1 MKTMYHLYS
10 NGEMR
15 DIYFMHERANGNN
28 PAYVQ
33 FGVFIENLI
42 RTDDVQE
49 SIRFW
54 LFISAFV
61 RQDAFSFAS
70 LIGVG
75 EGRRRR
81 YVRTPQV
88 EEQVLGRVSEEAG
101 RSVYT
106 TDNR

>member
-1 MKTMYHLYS
+1 MNEQMETAQHICAA
-10 NGEMR
+10 R
-15 DIYFMHERANGNN
+15 
-28 PAYVQ
+28 
-33 FGVFIENLI
+33 GVFIENLI

-70 LIGVG
+70 LIGAG
-75 EGRRRR
+75 GRRRK

-88 EEQVLGRVSEEAG
+88 EEQVLGRISEEAG